1 MKGSVLTIDNLRF
14 DSTRPSRRAREGVA
28 LRNNRAWHDV
38 VQAKIMKFGSEF
50 GLIVPKEVLDACG
63 FGQEASITV
72 QGGTLIVAPSSR
84 QPRAG
89 WEEALSA
96 IPQRDLDRVSRS

>member
-1 MKGSVLTIDNLRF
+1 MKVGS
-14 DSTRPSRRAREGVA
+14 
-28 LRNNRAWHDV
+28 
-38 VQAKIMKFGSEF
+38 QF
-50 GLIVPKEVLDACG
+50 GLIVPKEILDACG

-72 QGGTLIVAPSSR
+72 KDGMLIVAPGSR

-96 IPQRDLDRVSRS
+96 IPQRDLDRDFAELAALRETPHAWDNQPGKPF

>member
-1 MKGSVLTIDNLRF
+1 MKVGS
-14 DSTRPSRRAREGVA
+14 
-28 LRNNRAWHDV
+28 
-38 VQAKIMKFGSEF
+38 QF

-72 QGGTLIVAPSSR
+72 KGGTLIVAPSPR
-84 QPRAG
+84 QPREG

-96 IPQRDLDRVSRS
+96 VPQSDLNRDFAELAALRETPHEWDNRSDTSLL